1 MVWTVP
7 QVQAEEVPTT
17 PSAVVI
23 QWLQSY
29 PHDLPQAVTLT
40 SPDFR
45 ENVPPSEWITQK
57 ESLLHQ
63 IRMKYLDSRILKEEI
78 SVNHAVIEV
87 KVLISTILGE
97 QIQLERYE
105 LTRFCSVWLLEKV
118 SVLEERFLG
127 HTM

>member
-45 ENVPPSEWITQK
+45 ENLPPSEWITQK
-57 ESLLHQ
+57 EFVGTLKWH
-63 IRMKYLDSRILKEEI
+63 IRFIFY
-78 SVNHAVIEV
+78 NHLAGGFI
-87 KVLISTILGE
+87 I
-97 QIQLERYE
+97 
-105 LTRFCSVWLLEKV
+105 
-118 SVLEERFLG
+118 
-127 HTM
+127 